1 MPESHQFET
10 IFEYANEAILITD
23 KRGFIR
29 RANPAARTLFG
40 YELYE
45 LNGQRI
51 ETLVPSRY
59 RKDHSE
65 HVSHYHQHQK
75 PRSMGA
81 GIDLFATRKDGTE
94 FPVEVSLSPCYFE
107 DEDMVVAFVIDI
119 SERKKNE
126 EQAKNYQLLLE
137 KEVEDRTLILKEAIS
152 NLEETKKKLDQSLKK
167 ERELNQLKSRFIST
181 ASHEFRTPLAT
192 VLSSLSLVEKY
203 TSIGKPE
210 KVNRHIDRIKKSV
223 RNLTEILDDLLS
235 VNKIEEGKVILAPH
249 DFELITYLKDMV
261 AEVNIIAKKGQ
272 SIKLETPDFDK
283 LMIYQDPKL
292 LRHIV
297 LNLLSNAIKFSNE
310 GTQIELKT
318 SEEENTLFIEIQ
330 DRGIGIPEENMENL
344 FTRFFR
350 ADNAGQIQ
358 GTGLGLSIVKQYSEL
373 LGGDVTCQ
381 SIINQGTKFVVSI
394 PKNLTNEKNTINRG

>member
-23 KRGFIR
+23 KKGMIV
-29 RANPAARTLFG
+29 RANPSARTLFG
-40 YELYE
+40 YDLHELS
-45 LNGQRI
+45 GQRI
-51 ETLVPSRY
+51 ETLVPSRF
-59 RKDHSE
+59 RKAHTE
-65 HVSHYHQHQK
+65 HVAGYHKYQR

-81 GIDLFATRKDGTE
+81 DLDLFATKKNGTE
-94 FPVEVSLSPCYFE
+94 FPVEVSLSPCHF
-107 DEDMVVAFVIDI
+107 DGEDMVVAFVIDI
-119 SERKKNE
+119 SERKKSE

-203 TSIGKPE
+203 TAIGKTE
-210 KVNRHIDRIKKSV
+210 NVHRHIDRIKKSV

-235 VNKIEEGKVILAPH
+235 VNKIEEGKVIVTPH
-249 DFELITYLKDMV
+249 DFELVTYLKDMV
-261 AEVNIIAKKGQ
+261 AEVNIILKKGQ
-272 SIKLETPDFDK
+272 VISLKTEGFEKLR
-283 LMIYQDPKL
+283 IYQDPKL

-297 LNLLSNAIKFSNE
+297 LNLLSNAIKFSYE
-310 GTQIELKT
+310 DTKIELMASKDDQT
-318 SEEENTLFIEIQ
+318 VHIEIR
-330 DRGIGIPEENMENL
+330 DNGIGIPEENMDNL
-344 FTRFFR
+344 FSRFFR

-358 GTGLGLSIVKQYSEL
+358 GTGLGLSIVKQYTQL
-373 LGGDVTCQ
+373 LGGDVSCQ
-381 SIINQGTKFVVSI
+381 SIVNKGSKFVVSI
-394 PKNLTNEKNTINRG
+394 PKNLINEKDTIN

>member
-40 YELYE
+40 YELHE

-107 DEDMVVAFVIDI
+107 DENMVVAFVIDI

-261 AEVNIIAKKGQ
+261 AEVNIISKKGQ

-310 GTQIELKT
+310 GTQIELKA

>member
-1 MPESHQFET
+1 
-10 IFEYANEAILITD
+10 
-23 KRGFIR
+23 
-29 RANPAARTLFG
+29 
-40 YELYE
+40 
-45 LNGQRI
+45 
-51 ETLVPSRY
+51 
-59 RKDHSE
+59 
-65 HVSHYHQHQK
+65 
-75 PRSMGA
+75 
-81 GIDLFATRKDGTE
+81 
-94 FPVEVSLSPCYFE
+94 
-107 DEDMVVAFVIDI
+107 
-119 SERKKNE
+119 
-126 EQAKNYQLLLE
+126 
-137 KEVEDRTLILKEAIS
+137 
-152 NLEETKKKLDQSLKK
+152 
-167 ERELNQLKSRFIST
+167 
-181 ASHEFRTPLAT
+181 
-192 VLSSLSLVEKY
+192 
-203 TSIGKPE
+203 
-210 KVNRHIDRIKKSV
+210 
-223 RNLTEILDDLLS
+223 
-235 VNKIEEGKVILAPH
+235 
-249 DFELITYLKDMV
+249 MV